1 MRYIPLRAQEPDPA
15 WLKKANK
22 LLDELNAA
30 PDAAARN
37 KIIDDNSAVW
47 GELKQW
53 LMNLSHGKCWF
64 SEAKDCFSHW
74 EVEHYR
80 PKKSAKDADGT
91 SHEGYWWLAFDWRN
105 FRICG
110 NAGNRKKSTYFPL
123 RPGCTRVT
131 PHGDIRFEDAKLLDP
146 IDEDD
151 PGLLS
156 FNMEGR
162 AILAAH
168 LTDAW
173 EKERVEYS
181 VERCNL
187 DFPPLMDKRKAVWA
201 ECWTRVQEYLKEL
214 ATYQADK
221 TNVIARD
228 RSKQALKRLREL
240 MREDRELSAVARACA
255 LSSGDPRVTGILQ
268 SA

>member
-1 MRYIPLRAQEPDPA
+1 MRHIPLRAQEPDAA
-15 WLKKANK
+15 WLIKASK
-22 LLDELNAA
+22 LLDELKAA

-53 LMNLSHGKCWF
+53 LLKLSHGKCWF

-74 EVEHYR
+74 DVEHYR
-80 PKKSAKDADGT
+80 PKRSAKDDDGT

-123 RPGCTRVT
+123 RPGCARVS
-131 PHGDIRFEDAKLLDP
+131 PHGDIRYEKAKLLDP

-162 AILAAH
+162 AIPAAD

-173 EKERVEYS
+173 ERQRVEYS
-181 VERCNL
+181 VERYNL

-201 ECWTRVQEYLKEL
+201 ECWNCVQEYLKEL
-214 ATYQADK
+214 ATYHADE
-221 TNVIARD
+221 TNVIAWD
-228 RSKQALKRLREL
+228 RSKQAVKRIRQLIRE
-240 MREDRELSAVARACA
+240 EQELSAVARACL
-255 LSSGDPRVTGILQ
+255 LSSGDKRLTRILQ